1 MLRYTNVYNHSDVEL
16 TLSNYFSVSHM
27 LQAILCVMWYE
38 YPLPSY
44 TGPKVEEVSIFWQ
57 MVMEHKPAVVV
68 MLTNVEENGK
78 VWMVFMSLQLTN
90 IHKMQP
96 FCVFIVCHD
105 LGFTY
110 VHPHISLLMCA
121 ICSHLKFSYLCI
133 FCIHLF
139 ACGVCVIAAQMW
151 AVLE

>member
-16 TLSNYFSVSHM
+16 IESHVARY
-27 LQAILCVMWYE
+27 QAILCVMCCE

-78 VWMVFMSLQLTN
+78 VWMVFVSLQLTN

-96 FCVFIVCHD
+96 FCMIIVCHD
-105 LGFTY
+105 PDFIYLCT
-110 VHPHISLLMCA
+110 S
-121 ICSHLKFSYLCI
+121 SYLI
-133 FCIHLF
+133 ID
-139 ACGVCVIAAQMW
+139 VCNM
-151 AVLE
+151 